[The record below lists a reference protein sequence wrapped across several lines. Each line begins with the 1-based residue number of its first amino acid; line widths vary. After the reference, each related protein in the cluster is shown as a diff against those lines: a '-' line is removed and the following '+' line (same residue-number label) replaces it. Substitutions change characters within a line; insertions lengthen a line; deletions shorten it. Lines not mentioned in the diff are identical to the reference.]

1 MRYSPFTVE
10 CPPPPCPPQGVPV
23 VIGWELASSL
33 WRSHLPDPLS
43 RDATCTQCHLPMPCF
58 CWLFADA
65 FLAEAVAPADA
76 PTLDD
81 ATRELPRIEKPRLP
95 RRQPGASLAEEERYE
110 EWFTQ

>member
-1 MRYSPFTVE
+1 M
-10 CPPPPCPPQGVPV
+10 

-43 RDATCTQCHLPMPCF
+43 RDAICTRCHLSMPCF

-65 FLAEAVAPADA
+65 FLAEAVAPAEA
-76 PTLDD
+76 PALDD

-95 RRQPGASLAEEERYE
+95 RRRPGASLGEERYE
-110 EWFTQ
+110 EWFAQ